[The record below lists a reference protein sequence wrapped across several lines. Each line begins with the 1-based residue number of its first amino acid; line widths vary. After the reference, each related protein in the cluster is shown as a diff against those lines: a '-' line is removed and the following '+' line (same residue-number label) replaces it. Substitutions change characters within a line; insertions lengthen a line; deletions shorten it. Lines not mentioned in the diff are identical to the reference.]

1 MKILIL
7 LLKLFVFFFAY
18 FIIARNSLI
27 TFIRDDIPI
36 FRNTWKTTLPSA
48 KISIRLAVFLYI
60 LVPYVKWALS
70 DHGKTLDF
78 FKEYVTP
85 FLYGLAEALLAV
97 GFIIF
102 LLKVNRKHLIAKADP
117 KTVTPRFGCLKR
129 QSSYRGVTRSG
140 VSDKI

>member
-1 MKILIL
+1 MKIIGNFVKILIL
-7 LLKLFVFFFAY
+7 LLILFVFFFAY
-18 FIIARNSLI
+18 FFMARNAFI

-48 KISIRLAVFLYI
+48 KISIRLAIFLYI
-60 LVPYVKWALS
+60 FVPYVKWILS

-78 FKEYVTP
+78 FKEHVTP

-102 LLKVNRKHLIAKADP
+102 LLKVNRRHSLLRRI
-117 KTVTPRFGCLKR
+117 RKR
-129 QSSYRGVTRSG
+129 IRRD
-140 VSDKI
+140 SDA